1 MIQLSKFDQSDL
13 LKAYKQQTG
22 IDSLGICMRLSFKW
36 LACRYVGGVFKYE
49 KVNVKKM
56 SEKMDAYSQEAI
68 GMLKAADF
76 EGDKRFFASKYVV
89 TDLLKIKDYINKW
102 GVNVTDANKVVYNNI
117 YCADSMRTSLSD
129 YIASRLA
136 VVPIKDMALMITFYM
151 TMTKQSVQEALP
163 QVKFEGP
170 DSRILMAG
178 HAVAYFGGDN
188 TFFDPNTGVWQVESS
203 KPKEIA
209 EEIEKHIADGYPV
222 TGNNSDRA
230 ILRIAQRD

>member
-1 MIQLSKFDQSDL
+1 M
-13 LKAYKQQTG
+13 
-22 IDSLGICMRLSFKW
+22 
-36 LACRYVGGVFKYE
+36 
-49 KVNVKKM
+49 
-56 SEKMDAYSQEAI
+56 
-68 GMLKAADF
+68 
-76 EGDKRFFASKYVV
+76 V

-117 YCADSMRTSLSD
+117 YCADSMRTSLPD

-178 HAVAYFGGDN
+178 HAVLILAGTIPFSIPIPVFGR
-188 TFFDPNTGVWQVESS
+188 S
-203 KPKEIA
+203 KVQSQK
-209 EEIEKHIADGYPV
+209 KLRKKLK
-222 TGNNSDRA
+222 N
-230 ILRIAQRD
+230 ILRMGIQ